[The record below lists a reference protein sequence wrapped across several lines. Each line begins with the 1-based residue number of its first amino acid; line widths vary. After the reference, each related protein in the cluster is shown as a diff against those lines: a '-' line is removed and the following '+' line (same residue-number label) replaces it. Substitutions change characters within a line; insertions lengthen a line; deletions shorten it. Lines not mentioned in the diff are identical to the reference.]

1 MDAWDAEGN
10 ALDIYRR
17 AGLDP
22 ADPPKIEHLAR
33 RLFGVD
39 CITTGSK
46 PFRVKDASVRITA
59 DGRVTIYVSRGLSRP
74 RRTFAIAHE
83 IAEWYLRAV
92 VCEWIE
98 HACDQLGAALL
109 APRQAFLPLYR
120 EVGLDLRELA
130 ETFETTETCVG
141 LRIGETTGTPIALL
155 SPAQHRLRG
164 EEWGWPAE
172 IDLRRLARSFG
183 PVRGLRRVQLA
194 DDPRRV
200 MLVAEP

>member
-1 MDAWDAEGN
+1 MDVWDAEGN

-17 AGLDP
+17 AGVDP
-22 ADPPKIEHLAR
+22 SDPPKIEHLAR
-33 RLFGVD
+33 KLFGPESL
-39 CITTGSK
+39 TTGAK
-46 PFRVKDASVRITA
+46 PFRTKDASVRISA
-59 DGRVTIYVSRGLSRP
+59 EGRVTIYVARGLSRP

-83 IAEWYLRAV
+83 IAEWYLRTV

-98 HACDQLGAALL
+98 LACDQLGAALL

-141 LRIGETTGTPIALL
+141 LRIGETTGIPVAVL
-155 SPAQHRLRG
+155 SPVVHRLRG
-164 EEWGWPAE
+164 EEYGWPAE
-172 IDLRRLARSFG
+172 FELRRLARSFG
-183 PVRGLRRVQLA
+183 PLKGLRRVQLL

-200 MLVAEP
+200 MLVAAE